1 MSDHPPIPEPLWQR
15 LREFLDAGRT
25 GQITLNVGHG
35 VVTSAEF
42 KERVESRGASPPV
55 GGLATRRKLEVP

>member
-1 MSDHPPIPEPLWQR
+1 MSDRPPIPEPLWQR

-42 KERVESRGASPPV
+42 RERVEAGRRGVVA
-55 GGLATRRKLEVP
+55 VPGAAQGHP